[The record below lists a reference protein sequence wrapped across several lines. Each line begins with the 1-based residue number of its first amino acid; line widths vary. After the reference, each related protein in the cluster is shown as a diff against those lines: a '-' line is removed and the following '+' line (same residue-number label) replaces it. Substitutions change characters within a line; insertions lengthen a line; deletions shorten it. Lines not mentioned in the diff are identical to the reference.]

1 MIPQGG
7 VDYSHISERA
17 HITAASN
24 ADRLIGDARHVALG
38 TKGPTATRAGTA
50 RSSDH
55 GRLDEGT
62 TMRVLLLAPPGA
74 GKGTQGARLAD
85 HMGVSHIA
93 AGDLLRE
100 QQRLGTPLGEQ
111 VRAIMARGDLVPDDV
126 MLDLVFGALDGARD
140 GFVLDGFPRTVAQA
154 HAARDIARKRGLLA
168 QLAIHLVV
176 TDEEV
181 VRRLLA
187 RGQGRPDDTECVIRR
202 RLALYHEVATPL
214 LDFYQDRGLLVEIDG
229 MPPIGRV
236 TEAIFA
242 VVDATWAR
250 SA

>member
-1 MIPQGG
+1 
-7 VDYSHISERA
+7 
-17 HITAASN
+17 
-24 ADRLIGDARHVALG
+24 
-38 TKGPTATRAGTA
+38 
-50 RSSDH
+50 
-55 GRLDEGT
+55 
-62 TMRVLLLAPPGA
+62 MRVLLLAPPGA
-74 GKGTQGARLAD
+74 GKGSQGARLAD
-85 HMGVSHIA
+85 HLGVSHIA

-100 QQRLGTPLGEQ
+100 QQRLGTPLGGQ
-111 VRAIMARGDLVPDDV
+111 VRAVMAHGDLVPDDL
-126 MLDLVFGALDGARD
+126 MLGLVFGAIDGARE

-154 HAARDIARKRGLLA
+154 RAAREIARRRGLLA

-187 RGQGRPDDTECVIRR
+187 RGQGRPDDTECVITR

-214 LDFYQDRGLLVEIDG
+214 LDFYRGRGLLVEIDG
-229 MPPIGRV
+229 MPPIDRV

-242 VVDATWAR
+242 VVNDTQAR

>member
-1 MIPQGG
+1 
-7 VDYSHISERA
+7 
-17 HITAASN
+17 
-24 ADRLIGDARHVALG
+24 
-38 TKGPTATRAGTA
+38 
-50 RSSDH
+50 
-55 GRLDEGT
+55 
-62 TMRVLLLAPPGA
+62 MRVLLLAPPGA

-85 HMGVSHIA
+85 HLGVSHIA

-100 QQRLGTPLGEQ
+100 QQRLRTPLGEQ
-111 VRAIMARGDLVPDDV
+111 VRAMAHGDLVPDDL
-126 MLDLVFGALDGARD
+126 MLGLIFGALDSARD

-187 RGQGRPDDTECVIRR
+187 RCQGRPDDTECVIRR
-202 RLALYHEVATPL
+202 RLALYHELATPL

>member
-1 MIPQGG
+1 M
-7 VDYSHISERA
+7 
-17 HITAASN
+17 
-24 ADRLIGDARHVALG
+24 
-38 TKGPTATRAGTA
+38 
-50 RSSDH
+50 
-55 GRLDEGT
+55 

-85 HMGVSHIA
+85 RLGVSHIA

-100 QQRLGTPLGEQ
+100 QQRLGTPLGDQ
-111 VRAIMARGDLVPDDV
+111 VRAIMAHGDLVPDDV
-126 MLDLVFGALDGARD
+126 MLDLVFGALGGAGG

-154 HAARDIARKRGLLA
+154 HAARDIARRRGLLA
-168 QLAIHLVV
+168 QLAIQLVV

-187 RGQGRPDDTECVIRR
+187 RGQGRPDDTEWVIRR

-214 LDFYQDRGLLVEIDG
+214 LDFYRDRGLLVEIDG
-229 MPPIGRV
+229 MPPIDRV

-242 VVDATWAR
+242 LVDAMQAR

>member
-1 MIPQGG
+1 
-7 VDYSHISERA
+7 
-17 HITAASN
+17 
-24 ADRLIGDARHVALG
+24 
-38 TKGPTATRAGTA
+38 
-50 RSSDH
+50 
-55 GRLDEGT
+55 
-62 TMRVLLLAPPGA
+62 MRVLLLAPPGA

-85 HMGVSHIA
+85 HLGVSHIA

-111 VRAIMARGDLVPDDV
+111 VRAIMAHGDLVPDDV
-126 MLDLVFGALDGARD
+126 MLGLVFGALDGARD

-154 HAARDIARKRGLLA
+154 HAARDIARRRGLLA